1 VVTSYVL
8 ASLPRLPELV
18 LALIGLVLALSGR
31 FRTSTRGLATLGW
44 VFAVA
49 NVVFS
54 LAGLLVVYLV
64 IYRTR
69 GDYHYLALN
78 AVTNIVAMVLTLG
91 TWACF
96 LVVLLREPASTPVH
110 PTPPGYPAPPGYPG
124 RPAPQDSRQPD
135 PPRG

>member
-18 LALIGLVLALSGR
+18 VAVVGLVIAFAGR
-31 FRTSTRGLATLGW
+31 FRTSRAGLATLGW

-78 AVTNIVAMVLTLG
+78 AVTDLVAMALTLG

-96 LVVLLREPASTPVH
+96 LVVLLREPAAVASD
-110 PTPPGYPAPPGYPG
+110 PG
-124 RPAPQDSRQPD
+124 RPYPPYGEIDPRDTGRSGPPPQ
-135 PPRG
+135 